1 MRATRMALGEDPEFF
16 DDDYIVVGL
25 AHCFVKDDNSKLQDV
40 FVIEGIPAGAVEC
53 MDNGGV
59 TCYKHSYGTT
69 LGEILK
75 QDASILP
82 EEFQGGV
89 FADDFDYRTKC
100 AARTWKRSHAQEHLL
115 NMVPIGSV
123 RSDFNY
129 KIEDKRVLNQE
140 NDVKD
145 EDNIKQDL
153 SIDVYGRKKEDEEE
167 NEVAKLYSA

>member
-1 MRATRMALGEDPEFF
+1 MALGEDPEFF

-59 TCYKHSYGTT
+59 TCYKHTYGTT

-75 QDASILP
+75 QDVSLLP
-82 EEFQGGV
+82 KEFQGGV
-89 FADDFDYRTKC
+89 FADDFDFRTKC
-100 AARTWKRSHAQEHLL
+100 CARTWKRSHAQEHLL
-115 NMVPIGSV
+115 NMVPVGTV
-123 RSDFNY
+123 RSDFNF
-129 KIEDKRVLNQE
+129 KIEDKRILNQE
-140 NDVKD
+140 NEVKD

-153 SIDVYGRKKEDEEE
+153 SIDVYGRKKEDEE
-167 NEVAKLYSA
+167 NEIASLYTA